1 MSKSIRNAAQTA
13 AVITLAAALLAGC
26 AVTEQRPVT
35 QADMNCALLGPDCSK
50 LMSGAKGQASLR
62 YVNPAAKWSQYNQ
75 VIIEPV
81 TFWDDDTTKY
91 STRQQQALVEY
102 FQQSLANHLGKK
114 FQVVNQPGPG
124 VMKIQV
130 AVVDFESATPVL
142 RTISMVSPQA
152 RILSNIKY
160 LVTDTFPFVGGAQA
174 EGKITDAVSGHTLA
188 LAADRRIGGG
198 AVQTGFQWKWGDA
211 ENVMDAWS
219 EQMANRLTAW
229 TTGAETP

>member
-91 STRQQQALVEY
+91 STRQQQALLEY
-102 FQQSLANHLGKK
+102 FHQSLAKHLGKK
-114 FQVVNQPGPG
+114 FQLVNQPGPG
-124 VMKIQV
+124 AMKILV

-142 RTISMVSPQA
+142 RTISMIVPQA
-152 RILSNIKY
+152 RMLSSIKY

-174 EGKITDAVSGHTLA
+174 EAKITDAVTDQTLA
-188 LAADRRIGGG
+188 LAVDRRIGGG
-198 AVQTGFQWKWGDA
+198 AVRTAFQWKWGDA
-211 ENVMDAWS
+211 ENAMDAWS

-229 TTGAETP
+229 TSGAEAP

>member
-1 MSKSIRNAAQTA
+1 MSKPIRNAAQTA
-13 AVITLAAALLAGC
+13 ALITVAAALLAGC

-35 QADMNCALLGPDCSK
+35 EAKNCAFLGPDCDK
-50 LMSGAKGQASLR
+50 LTPGAKGQASLR

-91 STRQQQALVEY
+91 STRQQQGLLEY
-102 FQQSLANHLGKK
+102 FHQSLAKHLGKK
-114 FQVVNQPGPG
+114 FQLVNQPGAG
-124 VMKIQV
+124 AMKIQV
-130 AVVDFESATPVL
+130 AVVDLESATPVL
-142 RTISMVSPQA
+142 RTISMIVPQA
-152 RILSNIKY
+152 HMLSNIKY

-174 EGKITDAVSGHTLA
+174 EGKITDAVTGETLA
-188 LAADRRIGGG
+188 MAVDRRLGGG
-198 AVQTGFQWKWGDA
+198 AVQTAFQWKWGDA